1 MDTPRSVTP
10 DAGRNRNTHPYAVV
24 DVFADRPL
32 TGNPLAVVTDANDL
46 TDAQMAAIAVEFNLS
61 ETTFVSRPTLPGADH
76 SLRSFTPGG
85 DEVGGAGHNAL
96 GAWWWLV
103 TIGAARAPGAVQQL
117 GGRALPVHIDT
128 DDGVLTIGLDQGPV
142 ELAEAPVTA
151 QTLGEALTGSDP
163 LRLDPTLSPVT
174 GSVGSTHLLVAL
186 ASPRDVDA
194 VDPHGPALARVLAD
208 LGAEGCYVYSQ
219 SSDAGAGHD
228 AYCRFFNPT
237 VGIDEDPATGTA
249 AGPLAAHL
257 HRRGLVGDRVRF
269 LQGSAM
275 GRPSVLT
282 IDVAPEGTR
291 LTGRCALAAT
301 GELHL

>member
-1 MDTPRSVTP
+1 MTP

-32 TGNPLAVVTDANDL
+32 TGNPLAVVTDADDL
-46 TDAQMAAIAVEFNLS
+46 TNAQMAAIAVEFNLS
-61 ETTFVSRPTLPGADH
+61 ETTFVSRPTL
-76 SLRSFTPGG
+76 
-85 DEVGGAGHNAL
+85 
-96 GAWWWLV
+96 
-103 TIGAARAPGAVQQL
+103 RAPGAVQQL
-117 GGRALPVHIDT
+117 GGRALPVHIGA

-151 QTLGEALTGSDP
+151 QALGEALTAIDP
-163 LRLDPTLSPVT
+163 VRLDPTLSPVT
-174 GSVGSTHLLVAL
+174 GSVGSTYLLVAL

-208 LGAEGCYVYSQ
+208 LGAEGCYVYSR
-219 SSDAGAGHD
+219 SGDASAGHD

-257 HRRGLVGDRVRF
+257 HRLGLVGDRVRF

>member
-1 MDTPRSVTP
+1 MDSVR
-10 DAGRNRNTHPYAVV
+10 AGDGTSGSRTTHRYAVV

-32 TGNPLAVVTDANDL
+32 TGNPLAVVTDADDL
-46 TDAQMAAIAVEFNLS
+46 TDEQMAAVAVEFNLS
-61 ETTFVSRPTLPGADH
+61 ETTFVRRPTRPGADH
-76 SLRSFTPGG
+76 ALRCFTAGG

-103 TIGAARAPGAVQQL
+103 TVGAARAPGAVQEL
-117 GGRALPVHIDT
+117 GGQILPVHVDVT
-128 DDGVLTIGLDQGPV
+128 DEVVTIGLDQGPA
-142 ELAEAPVTA
+142 ELAESPVTGQVVA
-151 QTLGEALTGSDP
+151 EALTGGDP
-163 LRLDPTLSPVT
+163 LRLDPALPPVT

-186 ASPRDVDA
+186 ASRRDVDA
-194 VDPHGPALARVLAD
+194 ADPYGPALARVLAAA
-208 LGAEGCYVYSQ
+208 GAEGCYVYSRA
-219 SSDAGAGHD
+219 DDGHD

-237 VGIDEDPATGTA
+237 VGIAEDPATGTA

-257 HRRGLVGDRVRF
+257 HRHGLVGDRARF
-269 LQGSAM
+269 LQGHAM

-282 IDVAPEGTR
+282 VDVTPAGTR